1 VNDCHAGFVA
11 RSSGGQGKL
20 MNALLDVLRT
30 LRLSGGIF
38 LDCEFTA
45 PWCVSASAI
54 GPEEVGLLMMPFPA
68 HVIAYHYVTH
78 GHALLQIA
86 NQEPVRIEAGE
97 VVVFPANDQ
106 HRLGSD
112 LSVKAVNAKELVL
125 PPANGNLARIEYGG
139 GGERTHVM
147 CGFLGT
153 DAPNDPVIG
162 ILPSVLKLGAAQGA
176 SVDWIE
182 SSLRF
187 AAQEMAAGRTGSLAI
202 LAQLAECLFMEA
214 VRRYVDSLPPPERG
228 WLAGF
233 SDPVVGR
240 ALSLLHTRRE
250 HPWTLEDL
258 AGQAGLSRSAFADR
272 FTRLMGE
279 PPMRYLARQR
289 LRFAAQRLRTSH
301 EPVAQVAFEAGY
313 DSEAA
318 FSRAF
323 KRELGVPPAAW
334 RARSAGGTSRWTWW
348 TGALSRGH
356 R

>member
-1 VNDCHAGFVA
+1 
-11 RSSGGQGKL
+11 

-30 LRLSGGIF
+30 LRLTGGIF

-45 PWCVSASAI
+45 PWCVSATAI
-54 GPEEVGLLMMPFPA
+54 GPEEVGMLMMPFPA

-78 GHALLQIA
+78 GRVLLQIA
-86 NQEPVRIEAGE
+86 NEQPIHIEAGE
-97 VVVFPANDQ
+97 VVVFPTNDK

-125 PPANGNLARIEYGG
+125 PPANGTLARIEYGG
-139 GGERTHVM
+139 GGERTHIM

-162 ILPSVLKLGAAQGA
+162 ILPSVLKLDAAQGT
-176 SVDWIE
+176 SGDWIE

-187 AAQEMAAGRTGSLAI
+187 AAREMAEGRTGSLAI

-214 VRRYVDSLPPPERG
+214 VRRYVDSLPPPQRG
-228 WLAGF
+228 WLGGL

-240 ALSLLHTRRE
+240 ALSLLHTRRDY
-250 HPWTLEDL
+250 PWTLEEL
-258 AGQAGLSRSAFADR
+258 AGHAGLSRSTFAER

-279 PPMRYLARQR
+279 PPMRYLAKQR
-289 LRFAAQRLRTSH
+289 LRFAAQKLRTAH
-301 EPVAQVAFEAGY
+301 ESVAQIAFETGY

-323 KRELGVPPAAW
+323 KREFGVPPAAW
-334 RARSAGGTSRWTWW
+334 RARSPGAPSRWTRWKSAL
-348 TGALSRGH
+348 TGGH
-356 R
+356 

>member
-1 VNDCHAGFVA
+1 
-11 RSSGGQGKL
+11 

-68 HVIAYHYVTH
+68 QVIAYHYVTH
-78 GHALLQIA
+78 GRVLLQIA
-86 NQEPVRIEAGE
+86 NQQPIPIEAGE
-97 VVVFPANDQ
+97 VVVFPANDK

-112 LSVKAVNAKELVL
+112 LSIKAVNAKELVL
-125 PPANGNLARIEYGG
+125 PPANGSLARIEHGG
-139 GGERTHVM
+139 GGERTHIM

-153 DAPNDPVIG
+153 DAPNDPVIA

-176 SVDWIE
+176 SVEWIE

-187 AAQEMAAGRTGSLAI
+187 AAQEMAAGRTGSLGI

-228 WLAGF
+228 WLAGL

-240 ALSLLHTRRE
+240 ALSLLHTRWA
-250 HPWTLEDL
+250 HPWTLDEL
-258 AGQAGLSRSAFADR
+258 AGKTGLSRSSFAER

-279 PPMRYLARQR
+279 PPMRYLAKQR
-289 LRFAAQRLRTSH
+289 LRFAAQKLRTSH
-301 EPVAQVAFEAGY
+301 EPVAQISFEAGY

-323 KRELGVPPAAW
+323 KREFGFPPAAW
-334 RARSAGGTSRWTWW
+334 RARSPNGLSHWTRWKSALTGGR
-348 TGALSRGH
+348 
-356 R
+356 

>member
-1 VNDCHAGFVA
+1 
-11 RSSGGQGKL
+11 

-30 LRLSGGIF
+30 LRLTGGIF

-78 GHALLQIA
+78 GRALLQIE
-86 NQEPVRIEAGE
+86 NQQPIQIEAGE
-97 VVVFPANDQ
+97 VVVFPTNDK

-112 LSVKAVNAKELVL
+112 LSVKAVNAKELVR
-125 PPANGNLARIEYGG
+125 PPANGSLARIEYGG
-139 GGERTHVM
+139 GGQRTHIM

-153 DAPNDPVIG
+153 DAPNDPVIA
-162 ILPSVLKLGAAQGA
+162 ILPNVLKLEAAQGA
-176 SVDWIE
+176 AVDWIE

-187 AAQEMAAGRTGSLAI
+187 AAREMAAGRTGSLAI

-214 VRRYVDSLPPPERG
+214 VRRYVDSLPSGQCG

-240 ALSLLHTRRE
+240 ALGLLHTRRG
-250 HPWTLEDL
+250 HPWTLDEL
-258 AGQAGLSRSAFADR
+258 AGQVGLSRSTFADR
-272 FTRLMGE
+272 FARLMGQS
-279 PPMRYLARQR
+279 PMRYLAKQR
-289 LRFAAQRLRTSH
+289 LRFAAQKLRTSH
-301 EPVAQVAFEAGY
+301 EPVAQIAFEAGY
-313 DSEAA
+313 DAEAA

-323 KRELGVPPAAW
+323 KREFGVPPAAW
-334 RARSAGGTSRWTWW
+334 RARSSDSPSRWTRWKSAL
-348 TGALSRGH
+348 TGGH
-356 R
+356 